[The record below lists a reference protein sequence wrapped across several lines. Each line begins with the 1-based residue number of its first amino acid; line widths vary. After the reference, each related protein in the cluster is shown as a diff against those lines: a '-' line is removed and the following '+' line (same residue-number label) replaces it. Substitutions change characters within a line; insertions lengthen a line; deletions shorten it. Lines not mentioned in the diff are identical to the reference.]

1 MRIDESICPLLTAA
15 AHDLAEQDGNRV
27 LQTLPCAPN
36 RCMMA
41 VPVPGGYHCGLAL
54 GQYASNRIDMQEVP
68 DAVQ

>member
-1 MRIDESICPLLTAA
+1 MDVAQSVCPLLTAA
-15 AHDLAEQDGNRV
+15 AHDLVEQDGARV
-27 LQTLPCAPN
+27 LQTMPCCPD